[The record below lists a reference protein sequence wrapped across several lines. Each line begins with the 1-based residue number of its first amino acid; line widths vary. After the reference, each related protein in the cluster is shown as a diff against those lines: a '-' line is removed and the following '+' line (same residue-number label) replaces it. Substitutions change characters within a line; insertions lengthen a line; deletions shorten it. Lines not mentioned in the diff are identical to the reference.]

1 MKRFPTNQFGTIVVI
16 ILVAGVIVLALGGY
30 LAPVIRLA
38 ENPIVA
44 LQSWFSVRFMAVYEF
59 VTVPRDVASLRE
71 RNAELENEVSRLQTQ
86 VIELQQKVSEAQVL
100 YALLDFAR
108 ARPENQYVAATV
120 IGRDTSPFLRYILLD
135 RGSDDGLRHGMPV
148 VTQQGLV
155 GRIDA
160 LTAGASRVQLITD
173 GGSSVNIR
181 LQNAL
186 LEAVLSGSVTGDLSL
201 DMLPRDKQVST
212 GDVVLTSGLGG
223 NYPANIFVGQVLNV
237 QQREND
243 LFQSA
248 TVQPVVDFATLKAV
262 LIIVNFRP
270 VDINPLL
277 PENTP

>member
-248 TVQPVVDFATLKAV
+248 TVQPVVDFAALKAV

>member
-1 MKRFPTNQFGTIVVI
+1 MKRFPINQFGTIVVI
-16 ILVAGVIVLALGGY
+16 ILVAGLIFLALGGY

-44 LQSWFSVRFMAVYEF
+44 LQSWFSIRFMAVYEF

-186 LEAVLSGSVTGDLSL
+186 LEAVLSGSVTGDLTL
-201 DMLPRDKQVST
+201 ELLPRDKQVST

-248 TVQPVVDFATLKAV
+248 SVQPVVDFAALKAV
-262 LIIVNFRP
+262 LIIINFRP

-277 PENTP
+277 PESNP

>member
-1 MKRFPTNQFGTIVVI
+1 MKRFPINQFGTIVVI
-16 ILVAGVIVLALGGY
+16 ILVAGLLFLALGGY

-44 LQSWFSVRFMAVYEF
+44 LQSWFSNRFMALYEF

-201 DMLPRDKQVST
+201 ELLPRDKPVST

-248 TVQPVVDFATLKAV
+248 SVQPVVDFASLKAV

-270 VDINPLL
+270 VDINPLI
-277 PENTP
+277 PESNP